1 MNSPRPRPFI
11 LCLTGSLGMGK
22 SATAKFFAE
31 EGVPVHDSDA
41 TVHALYEGEAVPAI
55 EAAFP
60 GTTTAGKVD
69 RAKLAAKVV
78 NDKAALARLEAIV
91 HPLVGA
97 ARDKFLADAQTRG
110 DSVVV
115 LDIPLLFE
123 IGGEN
128 LCDAVVVVSAPA
140 ELQRARALQRPGMT
154 EEKLDALLAKQ
165 VPDAEKRRRAD
176 FIVDSSQG
184 FDHARAQVRDILR
197 AVAKMPR
204 RH

>member
-1 MNSPRPRPFI
+1 MSSSRPFV

-22 SATAKFFAE
+22 SVTAKFFAE

-41 TVHALYEGEAVPAI
+41 TVHTLYEGEAVPAI
-55 EAAFP
+55 EAAFS
-60 GTTTAGKVD
+60 GTTAAGKVD
-69 RAKLAAKVV
+69 RGKLAARVV

-97 ARDKFLADAQTRG
+97 ARDKFLAEARAHG
-110 DSVVV
+110 APVVV
-115 LDIPLLFE
+115 LDVPLLFE

-140 ELQRARALQRPGMT
+140 EVQRARALQRPGMT
-154 EEKLDALLAKQ
+154 EDKFAALVAKQ
-165 VPDAEKRRRAD
+165 IPDAEKRRRAD
-176 FIVDSSQG
+176 FIVDSAQG
-184 FDHARAQVRDILR
+184 FEHARAQVRDILR
-197 AVAKMPR
+197 TVAKMPR